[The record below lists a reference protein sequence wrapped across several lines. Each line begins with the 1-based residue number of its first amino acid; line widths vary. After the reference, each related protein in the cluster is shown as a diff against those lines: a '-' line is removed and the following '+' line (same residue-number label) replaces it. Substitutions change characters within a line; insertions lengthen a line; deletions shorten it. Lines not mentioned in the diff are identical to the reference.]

1 MEIFEYIG
9 PGEVALDTDSHDV
22 LQHLRLGLCSHHLLV
37 LFLKIFFASKL
48 KLRILLKK
56 CPDIHCGRLGN
67 RVRLIVIAFH
77 LVCLRRCLT
86 TLV

>member
-9 PGEVALDTDSHDV
+9 TGKVALDTNSHDV

-37 LFLKIFFASKL
+37 LFLKIFFASEL
-48 KLRILLKK
+48 KLRVLLKK
-56 CPDIHCGRLGN
+56 CSDVHRCRLGN